1 MRSMTLATLFA
12 ALSGFIILPIAGRAL
27 GAENVDGFQAFWALF
42 FALGGVA
49 NGLMQ
54 ETTRAVRSATSAA
67 SHAGRGAETTAG
79 NTAIHEIA
87 VGPESGL
94 VAGNA
99 VAVNGTSTA
108 GTATATTATPTATPT
123 FPIRGTRTLL
133 WSGLAVGLV
142 LAALVALSGPAWH
155 SLGLDPH
162 GGAAVAILAAGICSF
177 SLQAAVAGALSG
189 TQRWNI
195 YAVLLTIDAGL
206 RLIAALAAWALDV
219 PHLAFE
225 ITTVVGAITWVGM
238 IAALPAVREALR
250 SPIDVSPRR
259 FWTSTVQAMAAGA
272 GTSVMVTGFPLL
284 VTATAGAGDD
294 RVLMGA
300 TINAILLTRAPLLV
314 PLTSFQ
320 SAIIVWFVERREQ
333 GLRALG
339 IPLSGVI
346 GVGVVGAAAAWLVAG
361 PIVRLIYGDEFGLPG
376 AVFAG
381 LTAASVGTAALMISG
396 NAALAFERHAVFNIG
411 WWVAVAAS
419 VGLLLV
425 LPLELDT
432 RATLALLAGPIVG
445 AVVHCLGIAAG
456 ARAARREAAAGAH

>member
-54 ETTRAVRSATSAA
+54 ETTRAVRSASSAA
-67 SHAGRGAETTAG
+67 GGVGRSAQAASG

-87 VGPESGL
+87 VGPEYGL
-94 VAGNA
+94 AAGNA
-99 VAVNGTSTA
+99 VAANGTSTA
-108 GTATATTATPTATPT
+108 ASTATTATPTATPT

-238 IAALPAVREALR
+238 VAALPAVREALR
-250 SPIDVSPRR
+250 SPIDVTPRR

-346 GVGVVGAAAAWLVAG
+346 GVGVVGAAAAWLVAD

-376 AVFAG
+376 VVFAG

-425 LPLELDT
+425 LPFELDT

-445 AVVHCLGIAAG
+445 AAVHCFGIAAG
-456 ARAARREAAAGAH
+456 ARAARRRAPSGAH